1 MQSGYCLSFVVLLVS
16 HVLVGQTGTQPSAA
30 APEQQSVQPAAPA
43 GTLSAS
49 NHYQNVSLGSAKLQV
64 DSIPPGADIELDGS
78 FVGNTPSDVQVAEGN
93 HMVVVRKPGFKHW
106 ERQIKAIGGSSVR
119 VVAELEKNDTP

>member
-1 MQSGYCLSFVVLLVS
+1 
-16 HVLVGQTGTQPSAA
+16 
-30 APEQQSVQPAAPA
+30 
-43 GTLSAS
+43 
-49 NHYQNVSLGSAKLQV
+49 V